1 MSTDGANRPGREVA
15 YRLFAAE
22 FDDATLSYAESDE
35 ERAPNYVIAPTGARL
50 NRVFVVGTLTEVTD
64 VNEEMVRARIVDPT
78 GAFVVYA
85 GQYQP
90 EALAFLERAEPPA
103 FVAVTGKART
113 FEPDDGD
120 RVYSSIRPESL
131 ATVDAATRDRWIVG
145 TAERTRDRIATYAAA
160 AELDVH
166 GDELTE
172 ALLANDVPRSLAM
185 GVPLA
190 QGHYGTTPGYLDAL
204 DELALDA
211 VRVVAGERSQVD
223 PFEYT
228 PSDAARDGVSFATI
242 AAEADRS
249 YSVPADATAAV
260 ENESDEERTTNDVSA
275 GAAIGT
281 AQAGTATA
289 EPEEPSVETVPS
301 EPSAGEST
309 DASSTVDEPDVEG
322 VDGDESTEDA
332 STGGTPPDEASAEG
346 QTEPADGA
354 EEEAAEESTTE
365 VAGEESVETEVTGEQ
380 SAEGSTDAPSEP
392 DSGDEL
398 GDFDSSGLDEGLYD
412 MDDEEREAVE
422 AEYGTEFTTGTEV
435 DEPGEADIEV
445 PEPEDATGDATDSAF
460 DDDLDEAIDDESDT
474 ATDPGTGVTDEH
486 EESGERIAQDGDD
499 STTDEQQTVDDGEDA
514 TEASDQE
521 VDLQTAVVETM
532 SALDDG
538 DGADRSAVVD
548 SVVEETGAASDDVES
563 AIQDAL
569 MGGECYEPDDETLK
583 AI

>member
-1 MSTDGANRPGREVA
+1 MSADDDNRPGREVA

-35 ERAPNYVIAPTGARL
+35 ERAPNYVISPTGARL
-50 NRVFVVGTLTEVTD
+50 NRVFVVGTLTEVSD

-145 TAERTRDRIATYAAA
+145 AAERTRDRIATYAAA

-166 GDELTE
+166 SDELTE
-172 ALLANDVPRSLAM
+172 TLLANDVPRSLAM

-190 QGHYGTTPGYLDAL
+190 QDHYGTTPGYLDAL

-211 VRVVAGERSQVD
+211 ARVVAGEQSQVD
-223 PFEYT
+223 PFGYT
-228 PSDAARDGVSFATI
+228 PSDAARDGLSFASI
-242 AAEADRS
+242 AADADRS
-249 YSVPADATAAV
+249 FTVPADATTDDAH
-260 ENESDEERTTNDVSA
+260 ESEEEPMTNDVSA

-281 AQAGTATA
+281 AQAGTATTEA
-289 EPEEPSVETVPS
+289 EESSVETVPS
-301 EPSAGEST
+301 DPSSAEPTDDIPT
-309 DASSTVDEPDVEG
+309 DAKTNVDEAA
-322 VDGDESTEDA
+322 VDGIDADESDDEATDGKASSDDVSDRSESSDDA
-332 STGGTPPDEASAEG
+332 SVETREDSAEG
-346 QTEPADGA
+346 TEEEPA
-354 EEEAAEESTTE
+354 EQTPTE
-365 VAGEESVETEVTGEQ
+365 VAGDQ
-380 SAEGSTDAPSEP
+380 SAEGSTDAPAEQSS
-392 DSGDEL
+392 DDEL

-435 DEPGEADIEV
+435 DEAGEADIEV
-445 PEPEDATGDATDSAF
+445 PEPEDVSDDA
-460 DDDLDEAIDDESDT
+460 DDDVMDDRAAADETGGAVDDEGS
-474 ATDPGTGVTDEH
+474 A
-486 EESGERIAQDGDD
+486 
-499 STTDEQQTVDDGEDA
+499 DGEQTADDA
-514 TEASDQE
+514 EDPTESADQE
-521 VDLQTAVVETM
+521 IDLQTAVVETM
-532 SALDDG
+532 TELDDG
-538 DGADRSAVVD
+538 DGADRSALVE
-548 SVVEETGAASDDVES
+548 SVVEETGAATDDVES